1 MVLVK
6 NEERQNKKMLTKILY
21 RWIKLIGQKKFND
34 KKKKFKVNFFIAK
47 KGDDKTF
54 GYKI

>member
-6 NEERQNKKMLTKILY
+6 YEERQNKKMLTKILY

>member
-1 MVLVK
+1 MVSESNPK
-6 NEERQNKKMLTKILY
+6 NPEHPNSL
-21 RWIKLIGQKKFND
+21 GN
-34 KKKKFKVNFFIAK
+34 VNFFIAK